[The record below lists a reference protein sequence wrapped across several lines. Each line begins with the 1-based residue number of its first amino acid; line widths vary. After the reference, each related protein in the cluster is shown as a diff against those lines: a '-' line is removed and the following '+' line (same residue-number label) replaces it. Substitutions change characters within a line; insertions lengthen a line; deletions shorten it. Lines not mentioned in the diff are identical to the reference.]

1 MDLLGLITSGGITG
15 LFGAAL
21 DKTFGYFTKKQE
33 LKAQESRQKHE
44 VEMRKADAE
53 IMAQEWAA
61 RTKVA
66 EVEGETRM
74 DVAASEAFAKSF
86 NEPQMFSER
95 NHHWSMTL
103 LDFLRG
109 IVRPG
114 LTVYLAGITT
124 VMYFQARQLLGD
136 VPVDQ
141 AALTAFLNKITDSI
155 VYLAMTS
162 TMWWFGV
169 RSDRKK

>member
-1 MDLLGLITSGGITG
+1 MDLLGLITSGGVTG

-33 LKAQESRQKHE
+33 LKAQESRQLHE
-44 VEMRKADAE
+44 IAMRRADAE

-66 EVEGETRM
+66 SVEADAKM

-95 NHHWSMTL
+95 NGHWSMTL
-103 LDFLRG
+103 LDFVRG
-109 IVRPG
+109 VVRPG
-114 LTVYLAGITT
+114 LTLYLAAVVTA
-124 VMYFQARQLLGD
+124 MYFQAQDALVGVSVD
-136 VPVDQ
+136 V
-141 AALTAFLNKITDSI
+141 AATINFLNKLTDAI
-155 VYLAMTS
+155 IYLAS
-162 TMWWFGV
+162 TACLWWFGT
-169 RSDRKK
+169 RSKK